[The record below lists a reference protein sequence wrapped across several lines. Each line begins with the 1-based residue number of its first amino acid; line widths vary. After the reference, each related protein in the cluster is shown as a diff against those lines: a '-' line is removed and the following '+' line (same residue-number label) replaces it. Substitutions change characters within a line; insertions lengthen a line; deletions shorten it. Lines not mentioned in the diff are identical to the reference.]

1 MTGEVFLEATTVAFV
16 LGGVALLAAAT
27 TFFLEVR
34 DLPGRRAV
42 VVFFLCLA
50 AIWLLACGV
59 LAFVA
64 PTI

>member
-16 LGGVALLAAAT
+16 LGAAT
-27 TFFLEVR
+27 TFILEVR

-50 AIWLLACGV
+50 AIWLVACGV

>member
-50 AIWLLACGV
+50 AI
-59 LAFVA
+59 
-64 PTI
+64 

>member
-16 LGGVALLAAAT
+16 LGAAAT

-42 VVFFLCLA
+42 VVFFPCLA
-50 AIWLLACGV
+50 AIWLVACGV